1 MPEPLPGSCHGAG
14 RLVRNPG
21 KTGIPSLFLLHN
33 VFLYDLILVTLPRM
47 ILEAIATE
55 APDDVSRV
63 QRSMKAREAFDEE
76 DAVGPW
82 IFLASSSWPGAQ
94 GSRPKRKSVR
104 EGRPGDLVGK
114 LRFDRLFAGLA
125 GSGARLILRHWP

>member
-1 MPEPLPGSCHGAG
+1 M
-14 RLVRNPG
+14 RNPR

-76 DAVGPW
+76 DAVGP
-82 IFLASSSWPGAQ
+82 
-94 GSRPKRKSVR
+94 
-104 EGRPGDLVGK
+104 
-114 LRFDRLFAGLA
+114 
-125 GSGARLILRHWP
+125 